1 MCDWVGDVGM
11 QCHACRKQLF
21 DVSATSNV
29 TLRRLPHFS
38 SSVAAG
44 QPTPAPLSDCASFD
58 VVLETAAV
66 KM

>member
-1 MCDWVGDVGM
+1 MFRVVGM

-21 DVSATSNV
+21 DVSATPNV
-29 TLRRLPHFS
+29 TLCRLPHFS
-38 SSVAAG
+38 LFVAAG
-44 QPTPAPLSDCASFD
+44 RPTPAPLSDCASFD